1 MGEVFACL
9 VEDPPVQGTCT
20 ECIDKVEKNTKASYA
35 LMRKNSNRRRGKAEA
50 PDLKLPAVTGE
61 VERET
66 GVPGHVVQ
74 TDLHEKWYR

>member
-1 MGEVFACL
+1 MFACL

-35 LMRKNSNRRRGKAEA
+35 LMRKNSRRRGKAEA
-50 PDLKLPAVTGE
+50 PDLELPAVSDD

-66 GVPGHVVQ
+66 GVPGRVAQ
-74 TDLHEKWYR
+74 TDLHEDWYR